1 MQLFEVPTGP
11 AREKLLDLL
20 LLADE
25 DESTVRGYMDKGRM
39 YEINNDDR
47 KRAGVIQIVEQ
58 DGYSEIKNIAVLPEF
73 QGKGIGKKALRF
85 IEKISYDEGAQL
97 MKIGTANSSIKNI
110 AFYQKAGYRL
120 DSIIHDFF
128 TNYKEPIFED
138 GIQAIDMLYFSK
150 EL

>member
-1 MQLFEVPTGP
+1 MQLFEVPTGA

-25 DESTVRGYMDKGRM
+25 DEATVRGYLDKGRM
-39 YEINNDDR
+39 YEINDVR
-47 KRAGVIQIVEQ
+47 KRVGVIQIVEQ

-97 MKIGTANSSIKNI
+97 MKVGTANSSIKNI

-120 DSIIHDFF
+120 DSITHNFF
-128 TNYKEPIFED
+128 TNYKEPIFEN

>member
-1 MQLFEVPTGP
+1 MQLFEVPVG

-25 DESTVRGYMDKGRM
+25 DQDVVMSYINEGKLF
-39 YEINNDDR
+39 EINENN
-47 KRAGVIQIVEQ
+47 KRAGVIQILECE
-58 DGYSEIKNIAVLPEF
+58 GYYEIKNIAVIPEL
-73 QGKGIGKKALRF
+73 QGQGIGKKALRF
-85 IEKISYDEGAQL
+85 VERISYDDGAQI
-97 MKIGTANSSIKNI
+97 MKVGTANSSISNI

-120 DSIIHDFF
+120 DSITHDFF
-128 TNYKEPIFED
+128 TDYKEPIFEN

>member
-1 MQLFEVPTGP
+1 MQLFEVPAGV

-25 DESTVRGYMDKGRM
+25 DENTVRGYMNLGRM
-39 YEINNDDR
+39 FEINENNL
-47 KRAGVIQIVEQ
+47 RAGVIQIIEY
-58 DGYSEIKNIAVLPEF
+58 DTHSEVKNIAIIPEL
-73 QGKGIGKKALRF
+73 QGQGIGKKALRF
-85 IEKISYDEGAQL
+85 VEQISYDDGAQL
-97 MKIGTANSSIKNI
+97 MKVGTANSSIKNI

-120 DSIIHDFF
+120 DSITHDFF
-128 TNYKEPIFED
+128 TNYKDPIYEN

>member
-1 MQLFEVPTGP
+1 MQLFEVPKGP

-25 DESTVRGYMDKGRM
+25 DESTVRGYMNKGKM
-39 YEINNDDR
+39 FEINVGRN
-47 KRAGVIQIVEQ
+47 RAGVIQIVEE

-73 QGKGIGKKALRF
+73 QGQGIGKKALRF
-85 IEKISYDEGAQL
+85 IEKISYDDGAQL
-97 MKIGTANSSIKNI
+97 MKVGTANSSIKNI

-120 DSIIHDFF
+120 DSITHNFF
-128 TNYKEPIFED
+128 TNYKEPIFEN
-138 GIQAIDMLYFSK
+138 GIQAIDLLYFSK